1 MSEPAPEALQISP
14 PETSQT
20 ARGLYARLLG
30 LCAGPRALSA
40 FGVISALESAVLPI
54 PIDAVMIP
62 LLLAQMRKLWTIVLI
77 GTIGSV
83 AGAAL
88 GYLIGAVFYETAG
101 RAIIDFYGL
110 SAEFESFRVTY
121 ADNGVLAIIIAG
133 ISPIP
138 FKLAAILG
146 GVAAMRFDLF
156 LLTAFGI
163 RLLRFTLV
171 ALAVRLI
178 GPSVQTVLERHGW
191 KSMIA
196 VIAVMLLGFLAVPL
210 LK

>member
-1 MSEPAPEALQISP
+1 MSDPTPEALGAAQPDSR
-14 PETSQT
+14 QM
-20 ARGLYARLLG
+20 ARGIYARLIA
-30 LCAGPRALSA
+30 LCSGPRAISA
-40 FGVISALESAVLPI
+40 FGVLSALESAVLPI

-88 GYLIGAVFYETAG
+88 GYLVGAIFYETAG

-121 ADNGVLAIIIAG
+121 ANNGVLAIIVDG

-138 FKLAAILG
+138 LMLGAILVG
-146 GVAAMRFDLF
+146 G
-156 LLTAFGI
+156 
-163 RLLRFTLV
+163 
-171 ALAVRLI
+171 
-178 GPSVQTVLERHGW
+178 
-191 KSMIA
+191 
-196 VIAVMLLGFLAVPL
+196 
-210 LK
+210 